1 MADWAIG
8 FTMDSD
14 ACETSATVAEAPQD
28 DRTPIRLI
36 VGLGNPGQDYAE
48 TRHNVGFKV
57 VEAVLAKADS
67 ASRPE
72 WQPELGELFTAEIA
86 GREFFMLK
94 PMTFMNSS
102 GFPVGE
108 TLRHFT
114 ITPDEMLV
122 VCDDLDLDFGRIR
135 MRMKGSNGGHRGLAS
150 IGEVLG
156 TMVFPRLR
164 IGIGRPR
171 SVEQSIIDYVLGTW
185 TSDEIENAAE
195 IFGKAA
201 EMAVIALSKGVESIS
216 WKLEKASSDNVN
228 AKVQGEQN

>member
-1 MADWAIG
+1 MDTDAGEAIASAADTLQEDGI
-8 FTMDSD
+8 
-14 ACETSATVAEAPQD
+14 PL
-28 DRTPIRLI
+28 IRLI
-36 VGLGNPGQDYAE
+36 VGLGNPGDDYAE
-48 TRHNVGFKV
+48 TRHNAGFKTV
-57 VEAVLAKADS
+57 DAVIAKAETIS
-67 ASRPE
+67 KPE
-72 WQPELGELFTAEIA
+72 WQPELGEFFKARIE
-86 GREFFMLK
+86 GRDFFMLK

-102 GFPVGE
+102 GFAVGE
-108 TLRHFT
+108 TVGHLT
-114 ITPDEMLV
+114 ISPDEMLV

-135 MRMKGSNGGHRGLAS
+135 MRMKGSTGGHRGLAS

-156 TMVFPRLR
+156 TSDFPRLR

-185 TSDEIENAAE
+185 TSDEKENAAE

-201 EMAVIALSKGVESIS
+201 EMAVIALSKGVESVS

>member
-1 MADWAIG
+1 MDTDAGETIASAAD
-8 FTMDSD
+8 TPQEDSI
-14 ACETSATVAEAPQD
+14 SL
-28 DRTPIRLI
+28 IRLI
-36 VGLGNPGQDYAE
+36 VGLGNPGDDYAE

-57 VEAVLAKADS
+57 VDAVIAKAET
-67 ASRPE
+67 ASKPE
-72 WQPELGELFTAEIA
+72 WQPELGELFTARV
-86 GREFFMLK
+86 GDREFFMLK